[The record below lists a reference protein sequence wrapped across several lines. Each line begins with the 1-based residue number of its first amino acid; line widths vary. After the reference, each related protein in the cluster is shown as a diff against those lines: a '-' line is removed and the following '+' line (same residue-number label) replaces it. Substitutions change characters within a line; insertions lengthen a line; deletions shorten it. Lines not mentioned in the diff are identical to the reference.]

1 MMTITIL
8 RSIAL
13 FGLWVVIVVQDLTE
27 RRVSVLAL
35 AGLTLLALP
44 GQPWPWWVL
53 TWVAMLW
60 PWRRNG
66 LALPPVMLAVG
77 ILAGAEGWA
86 PALALA
92 VGIAAWSLGWWGAAD
107 SVVLIVLGMRYGMAG
122 LLVGAAVSAGA
133 ALMLMMI
140 RGRSLRG
147 LFAIVGN
154 VLVTRQLPS
163 LLPDEKGEED
173 VIPADAEM
181 PAAAALAAAGLA
193 MEVITWV

>member
-13 FGLWVVIVVQDLTE
+13 FGLWVLVVVQDLTQRE
-27 RRVSVLAL
+27 VSVVAL
-35 AGLTLLALP
+35 TGLTLLALP
-44 GQPWPWWVL
+44 GQPWPWWLL
-53 TWVAMLW
+53 TGVALLW

-77 ILAGAEGWA
+77 MLAGAEGWA

-122 LLVGAAVSAGA
+122 LLVGAVASAGA
-133 ALMLMMI
+133 ALALMAI
-140 RGRSLRG
+140 RRRSLWR
-147 LFAIVGN
+147 LPAIVGN
-154 VLVTRQLPS
+154 VIVTRRLPS
-163 LLPDEKGEED
+163 LLPAEKGMED
-173 VIPADAEM
+173 VIPAEAEM

>member
-1 MMTITIL
+1 MIAITVL

-13 FGLWVVIVVQDLTE
+13 FGLWVLVVVQDLTQ
-27 RRVSVLAL
+27 RQVSVLAL

-44 GQPWPWWVL
+44 GQPWPWWLL
-53 TWVAMLW
+53 TWVTLLW

-77 ILAGAEGWA
+77 VLAGAEGWA

-122 LLVGAAVSAGA
+122 LLVGAVASAGA
-133 ALMLMMI
+133 ALALMAI
-140 RGRSLRG
+140 RGRSPWR

-154 VLVTRQLPS
+154 VVVTRKLPS
-163 LLPDEKGEED
+163 LLPAEED
-173 VIPADAEM
+173 VIPAEAEM